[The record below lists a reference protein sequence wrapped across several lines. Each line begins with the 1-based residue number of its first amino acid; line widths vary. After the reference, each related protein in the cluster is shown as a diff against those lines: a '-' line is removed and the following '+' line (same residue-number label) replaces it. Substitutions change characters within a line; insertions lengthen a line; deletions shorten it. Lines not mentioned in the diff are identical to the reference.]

1 MILYFTP
8 PTLLKYFQ
16 MIGYRVRELLP
27 SREPLDKKGGKNFVE
42 FMTRDFFYIP
52 PDLEC

>member
-1 MILYFTP
+1 MLILYFTP
-8 PTLLKYFQ
+8 YPVEIFSNDWEPSKGTFSKS
-16 MIGYRVRELLP
+16 GTVRQ
-27 SREPLDKKGGKNFVE
+27 KGGKNFVE

>member
-1 MILYFTP
+1 MPKQTAFSVGEPSKGTSSKSG
-8 PTLLKYFQ
+8 T
-16 MIGYRVRELLP
+16 VRQ
-27 SREPLDKKGGKNFVE
+27 KGGKNFVE